1 VAELTIKGAV
11 PVDAKVTMKLP
22 MASTFTFPK
31 TTVLVLTERVG
42 FNATPLPT
50 MLMSAIPLLDEL
62 LLMESCPIALPAT
75 TGLN

>member
-1 VAELTIKGAV
+1 
-11 PVDAKVTMKLP
+11 